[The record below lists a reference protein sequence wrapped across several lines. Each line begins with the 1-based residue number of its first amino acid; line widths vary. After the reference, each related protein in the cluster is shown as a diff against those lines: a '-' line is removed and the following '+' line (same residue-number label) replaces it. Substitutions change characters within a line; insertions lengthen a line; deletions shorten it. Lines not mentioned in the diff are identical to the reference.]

1 MNILKF
7 YLLIGIVLIGHK
19 AMTMQPSDTL
29 TNDSLK
35 AWKFTSLNMLTI
47 NQIAFLNWSTGGESS
62 LSAKVSTEYDVEYD
76 KGKLVFDHA
85 GKLAF
90 GLVGYID
97 KRIEKTDDNI
107 DLLWAVSQKISK
119 KWNLTAL
126 LTFKSQFANGYKYPN
141 DSSLISAFMAPGYFN
156 ISMGFNYK
164 PDNKFQIYL
173 SPVAGKLTFV
183 LNQELANKGAYGVKK
198 ASTDSVG
205 NILVEGENML
215 SEMGL
220 KILTS
225 YRHKIMKN
233 IDLRTTLNLYNN
245 YTDPI
250 KSNRW
255 NIDVDWDTRIIFTIN
270 KVFSSVFYLHLKYD
284 HNTNIPT
291 YETIEG
297 EKVMVSNSPKL
308 QLKESF
314 GLSFSYKI

>member
-1 MNILKF
+1 MS
-7 YLLIGIVLIGHK
+7 IGYAAFSI
-19 AMTMQPSDTL
+19 QPSDTL

-62 LSAKVSTEYDVEYD
+62 LSAKVSSEYDVEYN

-97 KRIEKTDDNI
+97 KRIEKTDDII
-107 DLLWAVSQKISK
+107 DLLWAVSHKESK
-119 KWNLTAL
+119 RWNLTAL

-156 ISMGFNYK
+156 ISTGFNYK
-164 PDNKFQIYL
+164 PNNKFQIYL

-198 ASTDSVG
+198 AINDSVG
-205 NILVEGENML
+205 NVLVDGENML

-225 YRHKIMKN
+225 YKHKIMKN

-245 YTDPI
+245 YTDPV

-255 NIDVDWDTRIIFTIN
+255 NIDLDWDTRIIFTIN

-297 EKVMVSNSPKL
+297 EKIMVSNSPKL